1 MGSESWE
8 FRKGIRGVKGR
19 GQQRPRSQD
28 ERVGGA
34 WGREGRGRTRGRW
47 MTGDDAGSWIYPH

>member
-1 MGSESWE
+1 MGSERWE

-34 WGREGRGRTRGRW
+34 CGREGRGLRAGGAGPDPRQV
-47 MTGDDAGSWIYPH
+47 DDGG